1 MKNTFVLL
9 LIATALVSCDKKSL
23 PAPTQDEKPI
33 GYIPVYESDIRK
45 FVNNPILTELDKSI
59 PITSQPAQAPS
70 ALDAAKKE
78 LKTAWDV
85 TEKQVKTA
93 WAATEKETKA
103 AWDAAQKEVVAVWQS
118 LKSK

>member
-9 LIATALVSCDKKSL
+9 LIATVLVSCDKQSHSR
-23 PAPTQDEKPI
+23 TQDEKPI

-59 PITSQPAQAPS
+59 PVTSQPAQAPS
-70 ALDAAKKE
+70 VLDAAKKE
-78 LKTAWDV
+78 ILL
-85 TEKQVKTA
+85 
-93 WAATEKETKA
+93 
-103 AWDAAQKEVVAVWQS
+103 AWDAAEKQAVSAWQS